1 MQTFEEQKF
10 LGNPKMYTNL
20 ASKFS
25 RKNKDY

>member
-1 MQTFEEQKF
+1 MKTFEEQKF
-10 LGNPKMYTNL
+10 LGNPEKYTNL